1 MGPFVLR
8 RTKGEVLP
16 DLPERTELVLHVD
29 ADVAEVAHYEARR
42 RTAVSEALDVA
53 GESPGQSQFH
63 ILALLTKLR
72 RAACDPRLVT
82 PEYPGRGAKVR
93 AFFELAQELVAN
105 GHKALVFSQ
114 FVDFLTLLRE
124 PLDGAGVAYQYLDGS
139 TPAAERTRRVNAF
152 QAGGFGLNLTAADY
166 VVITDPWWNPAAEDQ
181 AMGRA
186 HRIGQ
191 SRSVTA
197 YRLVREGTLEEG
209 ILRLHHEKRALAEGI
224 LADSGEARAV
234 PGSEELLALMRG
246 EDLEEAAAGAL

>member
-1 MGPFVLR
+1 
-8 RTKGEVLP
+8 
-16 DLPERTELVLHVD
+16 
-29 ADVAEVAHYEARR
+29 
-42 RTAVSEALDVA
+42 
-53 GESPGQSQFH
+53 
-63 ILALLTKLR
+63 
-72 RAACDPRLVT
+72 
-82 PEYPGRGAKVR
+82 
-93 AFFELAQELVAN
+93 
-105 GHKALVFSQ
+105 
-114 FVDFLTLLRE
+114 VDFLTLLRE

-152 QAGGFGLNLTAADY
+152 QGGEGNLFLISLKAGGFGRNLTAADY
-166 VVITDPWWNPAAEDQ
+166 VVITDPRWNPAAEDQ